1 MTWPTDMQ
9 GRIQDSKNGKI
20 DDKRTWDIAL
30 LFLQGNQWLQYDRR
44 TREYESMR
52 TRKGRGSKLTV
63 NLMLNIYRNVLSHLT
78 LAYPS
83 VVVMPASPSNEDV
96 LKAKS
101 AEMALRYHWEA
112 DNLKDT
118 MSKGLEWLLTCG
130 TVGFHTYYWSEK
142 DIVHTEPVSPYD
154 LFFEKDVSDFEESEW
169 VAIRSYHTKK
179 SLKDSYP
186 SEAARIDK
194 LSGGD
199 KNEGLLGE
207 VHPQDRVEVYEIYWR
222 DGRHAI
228 MAGNIYLFK
237 EEDYPM
243 DPHPV
248 QLVRYTEV
256 PLKLWGIGLLEPLID
271 LQHFYNK
278 SRTQIMMNVELMG
291 NPKVLIPKTA
301 GVDTKAFSNRP
312 GEKIMYNAAGGKP
325 EQLPPVPIPGYVLDN
340 VTRIQ
345 SEMQDVAG
353 IHSVSMGKRAV
364 GISSG
369 KAMNVITSRD
379 MSQLQIT
386 QTRIEKAAA
395 KLAETTLML
404 MKQFYDQP
412 KMMRMMDQAGQ
423 VIFNELDATNL
434 TEDPEVF
441 IEAGSLFRNEAL
453 DRDAKVLELLQLGLI
468 EKDQALQEIS
478 FRTGN
483 AFLSE
488 KIMAMSHARDMLEA
502 VVAGD
507 SIEIFSSDDIK
518 VFIKVF
524 NDFMRTPEFY
534 VLPEERQNYIADI
547 FAALTTEDQGPEA
560 YAEALAKRKV
570 WPRPAFAGEDP
581 QARVQSMVNANS
593 PVAQQQL
600 IQEQANMTVQK
611 RVGEDMVSR
620 NRQRDEALISPVGR
634 GF

>member
-1 MTWPTDMQ
+1 MKWPTDMP
-9 GRIQDSKNGKI
+9 GLIQDSKSGKT
-20 DDKRTWDIAL
+20 DDKRAWDLSL

-44 TREYESMR
+44 MREYESMR
-52 TRKGRGSKLTV
+52 TRKGRGNKLTV

-83 VVVMPASPSNEDV
+83 VVVMPASPSNEDI

-112 DNLKDT
+112 DTIKDT
-118 MSKGLEWLLTCG
+118 LSKGLEWLLTCG

-142 DIVHTEPVSPYD
+142 ERVHTEAVSPYD
-154 LFFEKDVSDFEESEW
+154 LFFEKDVSDFDESEW
-169 VAIRSYHTKK
+169 VAIRSYHTKQR
-179 SLKDSYP
+179 LKDSYP
-186 SEAARIDK
+186 KAADSIEK
-194 LSGGD
+194 LGGSD
-199 KNEGLLGE
+199 TSEGLLGE
-207 VHPQDRVEVYEIYWR
+207 IHPSDRIEVYEIYWR

-237 EEDYPM
+237 EEDYPT
-243 DPHPV
+243 DPHPI

-291 NPKVLIPKTA
+291 NPKILIPKTA
-301 GVDTKAFSNRP
+301 GVDSKAFTNRP
-312 GEKIMYNAAGGKP
+312 GEKIFYNAAGGKP
-325 EQLPPVPIPGYVLDN
+325 EQLTPVPIPGYVLDN
-340 VTRIQ
+340 ITRIQ

-353 IHSVSMGKRAV
+353 IHSVSLGKRAV

-386 QTRIEKAAA
+386 QTRIEKATAR
-395 KLAETTLML
+395 LAETTLVL
-404 MKQFYDQP
+404 MKQFYDEP

-423 VIFNELDATNL
+423 VIFNQLDATTL
-434 TEDPEVF
+434 VDDPEVF
-441 IEAGSLFRNEAL
+441 LEAGSLFRNEAL

-483 AFLSE
+483 AFMSE
-488 KIMAMSHARDMLEA
+488 KIMAMSHARDTLGWA
-502 VVAGD
+502 IQGD
-507 SIEIFSSDDIK
+507 RVEIFSSDDIK
-518 VFIKVF
+518 LFVKVF
-524 NDFMRTPEFY
+524 GDFMRSPDYYELT
-534 VLPEERQNYIADI
+534 EERQNYIADI
-547 FAALTTEDQGPEA
+547 FAALTTDNQGPEA

-570 WPRPAFAGEDP
+570 WPRPMMPGEDP
-581 QARVQSMVNANS
+581 KGRVQSMVGVGS
-593 PVAQQQL
+593 PEARQQL
-600 IQEQANMTVQK
+600 VEEQLDMTVQK

-620 NRQRDEALISPVGR
+620 SKQRDEALISPVG
-634 GF
+634 GGY